1 MPSSPSLGK
10 APFRHLSVSIKWPH
24 KLTRLLVEI
33 AMSSHSQLPGMRS
46 HLSRTAKP
54 SSAAHMLRL
63 AWNKNNK
70 TRRHSSHA
78 LSVLH
83 LRDRAL
89 IQFLHTRHACGTCAC
104 RDRCVHVCVC
114 WGACAMCNY
123 RVCVCVSMYMH
134 DEPIHMWCR
143 IFNVSPV

>member
-78 LSVLH
+78 LSALH

-104 RDRCVHVCVC
+104 RDRCVHVWVCVGVRVQC
-114 WGACAMCNY
+114 VTTGC
-123 RVCVCVSMYMH
+123 VCVCIDVHARRTYTHVVSH
-134 DEPIHMWCR
+134 I
-143 IFNVSPV
+143 